1 MDRSNEEA
9 KAEIY
14 EKYFLHTLP
23 LFRRISA
30 LLYVSWLLIEG
41 TFRAFNTPYSSLRL
55 SYGMESAT
63 MYVIT
68 AALVLGVLHSYLGC
82 RPLRYWF
89 RSWVLVHQVTY
100 AGLLLWR
107 YVCAETRDQAG
118 TGLRLFLLCF
128 CALGA
133 ANDHTFKFLDHLM
146 PQMATYPRV

>member
-1 MDRSNEEA
+1 MKNTFYTRCRYFDG
-9 KAEIY
+9 
-14 EKYFLHTLP
+14 FLHCFTSRGSSSRGLLELSTLHIRHCG
-23 LFRRISA
+23 FHTE
-30 LLYVSWLLIEG
+30 WK
-41 TFRAFNTPYSSLRL
+41 T
-55 SYGMESAT
+55 AT